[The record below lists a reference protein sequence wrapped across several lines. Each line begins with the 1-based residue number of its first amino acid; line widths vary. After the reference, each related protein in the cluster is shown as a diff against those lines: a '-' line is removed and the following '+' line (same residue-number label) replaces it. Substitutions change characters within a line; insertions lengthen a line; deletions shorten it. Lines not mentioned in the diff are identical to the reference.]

1 MTYLIPIPSELT
13 EEEID
18 EIRQQFKKD
27 EETYGC
33 GFYPVCRD
41 HQCLCTRASVLDWN
55 GFNINELFSM
65 QEYGH
70 GLEGYETSEIR

>member
-1 MTYLIPIPSELT
+1 MVYPILT
-13 EEEID
+13 PCDLTDADID
-18 EIRQQFKKD
+18 EIRKQFKKD

-41 HQCLCTRASVLDWN
+41 HQCLCTRASVFDWN
-55 GFNINELFSM
+55 GFDVNELYAM